1 MDIQTIRQKT
11 LPIFKQYR
19 VRKAA
24 VFGSVAR
31 GENYQAS
38 DVDILVEM
46 PEKSRLFDVLALQID
61 LEALLGRPV
70 DLVEYEAIRERLKPY
85 ILRDQMSIF
94 TA

>member
-31 GENYQAS
+31 GENYPAS